1 MNLLSGTIRFLER
14 HPGLLIHSA
23 AHQLLLSV
31 AAVAVAV
38 AVSVPVGVITGH
50 LHRGSFLAI
59 SGGNVARAL
68 PTLAIIAIGISL
80 WGIGFLNITIALVV
94 LAIPPILTN
103 TYVAV
108 STVDPAMVEAAR
120 GMGMRPQHVL
130 ARVELPAAAPLI
142 LAGIRTATVYVIA
155 TAYLASFA
163 GTNST
168 LGLIITNEG
177 YYGLAGV
184 LAATVVVVLMAFAA
198 EGLLALCQRLLTP
211 RGIRLIRAVA
221 EAESTAETSHSY
233 LLRGDLQE
241 RQ

>member
-1 MNLLSGTIRFLER
+1 MDLLTGAIRFLAH
-14 HPGLLIHSA
+14 HPGILIHA
-23 AHQLLLSV
+23 GAHQLLLS
-31 AAVAVAV
+31 AASVAVAAGV
-38 AVSVPVGVITGH
+38 ALPVGVITGH

-68 PTLAIIAIGISL
+68 PTLAIIAIGITL
-80 WGIGFLNITIALVV
+80 WGIGFLNIMIALVV

-120 GMGMRPQHVL
+120 GLGMRPWHVL
-130 ARVELPAAAPLI
+130 ARVELPAAMSLI
-142 LAGIRTATVYVIA
+142 LAGIRTGSVFVIA

-168 LGLIITNEG
+168 LGVVITNEG

-184 LAATVVVVLMAFAA
+184 LAATVVIVAMALAA
-198 EGLLALCQRLLTP
+198 EGLLALCQHFLTP
-211 RGIRLIRAVA
+211 HGIRLLRATSA
-221 EAESTAETSHSY
+221 AESAAA
-233 LLRGDLQE
+233 
-241 RQ
+241 

>member
-1 MNLLSGTIRFLER
+1 VGLITGTIRFLA
-14 HPGLLIHSA
+14 HNPGILVHAA
-23 AHQLLLSV
+23 AHQLLL
-31 AAVAVAV
+31 AAVSVAVA
-38 AVSVPVGVITGH
+38 AGVSLPVGVVTGH

-80 WGIGFLNITIALVV
+80 WGIGFLNIMIALVV

-120 GMGMRPQHVL
+120 GMGMRPRDVL
-130 ARVELPAAAPLI
+130 AHVELPAAVPLI
-142 LAGIRTATVYVIA
+142 LAGIRTASVYVIA

-168 LGLIITNEG
+168 LGVIISNEG

-184 LAATVVVVLMAFAA
+184 LAATMVVVAMAFAA
-198 EGLLALCQRLLTP
+198 EGLLAVCQRLLTP
-211 RGIRLIRAVA
+211 RGIRLIRAA
-221 EAESTAETSHSY
+221 AAAESAAES
-233 LLRGDLQE
+233 
-241 RQ
+241 